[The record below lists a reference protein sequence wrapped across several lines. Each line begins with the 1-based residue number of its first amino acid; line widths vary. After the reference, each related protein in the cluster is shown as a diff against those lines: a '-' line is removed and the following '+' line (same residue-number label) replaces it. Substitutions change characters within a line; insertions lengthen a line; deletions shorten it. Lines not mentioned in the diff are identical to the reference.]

1 MTYKELIETLEIVAK
16 YDGGLDSD
24 CLKMWAEHD
33 EHGISFDYKWDW
45 DPKDVR
51 RLAEIGWGL
60 GSDDEF
66 DEDTPNISPEILR
79 YVSANNGFDW
89 YTPRMFGNISPDAN
103 VLFRPG

>member
-24 CLKMWAEHD
+24 CLKMWAVHD
-33 EHGISFDYKWDW
+33 EHGISFDHKWDL

-60 GSDDEF
+60 GCDDEY
-66 DEDTPNISPEILR
+66 DEDDSEKWQNHKNLSDEELMELFKC
-79 YVSANNGFDW
+79 YNGI
-89 YTPRMFGNISPDAN
+89 YKYE
-103 VLFRPG
+103 